1 MTESNDSEQQSD
13 GRLRR
18 RAVRRSGPPVDETG
32 GAVEAA
38 PIESVKATPSEA
50 AAATSAVENPPA
62 ETPPPGDTAS
72 VEAVADE
79 GDSGSGRRGLQLVGL
94 IAAVVVLLGLLGTT
108 GWLAYEKQQADA
120 LDQKR
125 NEFIEAAK
133 VSATNLTSIHVDTAK
148 DDVQRILDNATGE
161 FKEEFDGRVE
171 PFVSVVT
178 EAKVNTDGEVL
189 EAGLESEAGDTGNV
203 LVAVRSMVTNAGT
216 DKPQPRDFRL
226 RITIVE
232 ENDRMMTSK
241 VEFVA

>member
-1 MTESNDSEQQSD
+1 MTESSDSEQQQSG
-13 GRLRR
+13 GRVRR
-18 RAVRRSGPPVDETG
+18 RAVRKSGPAVDAPT
-32 GAVEAA
+32 GAVEPA
-38 PIESVKATPSEA
+38 PIESVEGARYEA
-50 AAATSAVENPPA
+50 S
-62 ETPPPGDTAS
+62 
-72 VEAVADE
+72 AVADSSVE
-79 GDSGSGRRGLQLVGL
+79 PPAPTASATVEPVVQNGESGSGSRGLQFAGL
-94 IAAVVVLLGLLGTT
+94 ILAVVVLLGLLGTG
-108 GWLAYEKQQADA
+108 GWLAYENHQANE
-120 LDQKR
+120 LDQQR

-133 VSATNLTSIHVDTAK
+133 TSATNLTSIHVDTAK

-178 EAKVNTDGEVL
+178 EAKVNTDGDVL
-189 EAGLESEAGDTGNV
+189 EAGLESEAGDTGTV

-226 RITIVE
+226 RITVVE